1 MTHHTNDTFGNEA
14 SRPQDA
20 IPAIP
25 IEETQHTPADPQS
38 EPPGDLKDLAELA
51 ATSQERPQAS
61 SPGETPPARAEAQRT
76 PRRKSVRAKKARAK
90 QPSPLDANEALHDL
104 EERGFSEDEARR
116 LIDISGR
123 ITQSAEAREAE
134 ATMRRLRFT
143 RWLVEHGMLDEW
155 SA

>member
-20 IPAIP
+20 IP
-25 IEETQHTPADPQS
+25 IEEAKHTPAEPQA
-38 EPPGDLKDLAELA
+38 EPPSDLAELA
-51 ATSQERPQAS
+51 ETSPERTPATPA
-61 SPGETPPARAEAQRT
+61 GETPPARAEAQRP
-76 PRRKSVRAKKARAK
+76 PRRKSARPKKARAR
-90 QPSPLDANEALHDL
+90 QPLDPSDALHDL

-116 LIDISGR
+116 LIDISDR

-134 ATMRRLRFT
+134 AMMRRLRFT
-143 RWLVEHGMLDEW
+143 RWLVERGMLDEW

>member
-20 IPAIP
+20 IP
-25 IEETQHTPADPQS
+25 IEEAKLTPADPQAEVS
-38 EPPGDLKDLAELA
+38 SDLTDLAELA
-51 ATSQERPQAS
+51 ETSHEQTPAS
-61 SPGETPPARAEAQRT
+61 PADATPPAAAQQP
-76 PRRKSVRAKKARAK
+76 PRRKSVRAKKARAR
-90 QPSPLDANEALHDL
+90 QPSPQDASGALQDL

-116 LIDISGR
+116 LIDISDR

-134 ATMRRLRFT
+134 AMMRRLRFT

>member
-20 IPAIP
+20 IPL
-25 IEETQHTPADPQS
+25 EETRHNPAEPESQ
-38 EPPGDLKDLAELA
+38 PPGDLKDLAELA
-51 ATSQERPQAS
+51 ETSQERSQAS
-61 SPGETPPARAEAQRT
+61 PAGETPPARAQAQRP
-76 PRRKSVRAKKARAK
+76 PRRKSARAKKARA
-90 QPSPLDANEALHDL
+90 QQSAPLDANDALQDLHDL
-104 EERGFSEDEARR
+104 AACGFSEDEARR
-116 LIDISGR
+116 LIDISDR
-123 ITQSAEAREAE
+123 VTQSAEAREAE